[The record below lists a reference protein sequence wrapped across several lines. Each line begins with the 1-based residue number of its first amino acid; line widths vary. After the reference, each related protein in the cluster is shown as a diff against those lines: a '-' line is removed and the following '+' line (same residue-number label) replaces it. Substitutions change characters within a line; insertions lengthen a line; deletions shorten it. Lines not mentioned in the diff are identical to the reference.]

1 MTDLNKQPHP
11 LFLFFTGVYMQKV
24 FFKKSICLILI
35 ILALTLTVS
44 AVSAENTLQDK
55 NFTDI
60 QVQID
65 EASENS
71 TITLEGNYI
80 SQGSAIKINKSITI
94 TSKDGATLN
103 ANAKSGIFNITNADV
118 TIQNLNLINSKSKYS
133 PAIFTTGDLKIINTT
148 FKNNTVNLPWDKST
162 PENFDNKPYSAGAV
176 IANGNLEISNSSFI
190 NNYATRVAYEYELFY
205 YYTINWG
212 GSIKANRNATIK
224 NSYIE
229 NQIECFGLLLI
240 NDSSITNSRIIAE
253 NTALVENS
261 NFTKCLNLFYSNGDL
276 NINNCI
282 FTKNAGIIIDC
293 WYEGFKIII
302 NNTKFINNSA
312 KDYGS
317 EVYDDENI
325 ISSYYSDMYVYN
337 SQFIN
342 NAGFGINSMESPVY
356 IENTTFQSQKYI
368 AIYAYSLVCENS
380 KFIKNYS
387 PTGAINVQKNLVMT
401 NCIFEENRE
410 CAVVS
415 ENKASIDGFNYT
427 GLAVFNNN
435 LKKFNIITITAT
447 KSLKT
452 TYKSGKK
459 ITIRLVYSESKN
471 PAKFIEFTLKITKG
485 KKTITD
491 YGYTNGKG
499 IDYYDASKLA
509 IGTYKIT
516 ITDNFGDNT
525 TSTVKISKAKVSVKA
540 PRVTFK
546 VKKSKYFKVTLKAYK
561 KPLKNVKIK
570 VKVKTGKKY
579 KTYNLKTN
587 SKGIVKLN
595 TKNLKVGR
603 HTVII
608 YSGNSNYKI
617 NAKSLI
623 TIKRY

>member
-1 MTDLNKQPHP
+1 M
-11 LFLFFTGVYMQKV
+11 
-24 FFKKSICLILI
+24 I

-44 AVSAENTLQDK
+44 AVSAENATQNK

-60 QVQID
+60 QIQID
-65 EASENS
+65 EASENA

-103 ANAKSGIFNITNADV
+103 ANAQSSIFNITNADV
-118 TIQNLNLINSKSKYS
+118 TIENLNLINSKSKYS

-162 PENFDNKPYSAGAV
+162 PEEFDNKPYSAGAV

-205 YYTINWG
+205 YYTVNWG
-212 GSIKANRNATIK
+212 GSIKANRNATIR
-224 NSYIE
+224 NSFIE
-229 NQIECFGLLLI
+229 NQLECFGLLLI
-240 NDSSITNSRIIAE
+240 NDSTFTNSRIITK
-253 NTALVENS
+253 NTTHVENS
-261 NFTKCLNLFYSNGDL
+261 NFTKCISLFYCNGDL

-293 WYEGFKIII
+293 WYDGFKIII

-312 KDYGS
+312 EDYGS
-317 EVYDDENI
+317 LYDAENI
-325 ISSYYSDMYVYN
+325 IDVCAISSYYSDVYVYN

-342 NAGFGINSMESPVY
+342 NAGFGINSMESSVY
-356 IENTTFQSQKYI
+356 VENTTFQSQKYI
-368 AIYAYSLVCENS
+368 AIYAYNLVCENS

-401 NCIFEENRE
+401 NCSFEENRE
-410 CAVVS
+410 CTVVS

-427 GLAVFNNN
+427 GLAVFNND
-435 LKKFNIITITAT
+435 LKKFNIIKITAT

-459 ITIRLVYSESKN
+459 ITIKLTYSESKN
-471 PAKFIEFTLKITKG
+471 PAKYIEFTLKINKG

-491 YGYTNGKG
+491 YGYTNSEG

-525 TSTVKISKAKVSVKA
+525 TSTVKISKAKASVKA

-546 VKKSKYFKVTLKAYK
+546 VKKSKYFKVTLKANK

-587 SKGIVKLN
+587 SKGIAKLN
-595 TKNLKVGR
+595 TKKLKVGR
-603 HTVII
+603 HAVII
-608 YSGNSNYKI
+608 SSGNSNYQI
-617 NAKSLI
+617 HAKSLI

>member
-1 MTDLNKQPHP
+1 
-11 LFLFFTGVYMQKV
+11 MQKV

-35 ILALTLTVS
+35 IFALIITVS

-60 QVQID
+60 QIQID
-65 EASENS
+65 EASENA

-103 ANAKSGIFNITNADV
+103 ANAQSSIFNITNADV
-118 TIQNLNLINSKSKYS
+118 TIENLNLINSKSKS
-133 PAIFTTGDLKIINTT
+133 APAIFTTGDLKIINTT

-162 PENFDNKPYSAGAV
+162 PEEFDNKPYSAGAV

-190 NNYATRVAYEYELFY
+190 NNYVTRVAYEYELFY

-212 GSIKANRNATIK
+212 GSIKANRNATIR

-229 NQIECFGLLLI
+229 NQIECFGVLLI
-240 NDSSITNSRIIAE
+240 NDSTFTNSRIITK
-253 NTALVENS
+253 NTTHVENS

-302 NNTKFINNSA
+302 NNTKFINNSP

-325 ISSYYSDMYVYN
+325 ISSYYSDVYVYN

-356 IENTTFQSQKYI
+356 VENTTFQSQKYI
-368 AIYAYSLVCENS
+368 AIYAYNLVCENS

-401 NCIFEENRE
+401 NCSFEENRE
-410 CAVVS
+410 CAVLS

-427 GLAVFNNN
+427 GLAVFNND
-435 LKKFNIITITAT
+435 LKKFNIIKITAT

-459 ITIRLVYSESKN
+459 ITIKLTYSESKN

-525 TSTVKISKAKVSVKA
+525 TSTVKISKAKASVKA

-546 VKKSKYFKVTLKAYK
+546 VKKSKYFKVTLKANK

-587 SKGIVKLN
+587 YKGIAKLN
-595 TKNLKVGR
+595 TKKLKVGS
-603 HTVII
+603 HAVII
-608 YSGNSNYKI
+608 SSGDSNYQI
-617 NAKSLI
+617 HAKSLI